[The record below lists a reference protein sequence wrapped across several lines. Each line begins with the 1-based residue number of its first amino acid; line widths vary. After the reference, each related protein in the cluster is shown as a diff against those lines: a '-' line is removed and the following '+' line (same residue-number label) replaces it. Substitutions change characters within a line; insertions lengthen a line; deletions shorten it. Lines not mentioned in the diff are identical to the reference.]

1 MPDGAE
7 LYLDGIQILDK
18 YEKAESGQ
26 EEDGTE
32 VVKNV
37 NQAELDRIRLERAR
51 ALDEERYKD
60 E

>member
-1 MPDGAE
+1 M
-7 LYLDGIQILDK
+7 K
-18 YEKAESGQ
+18 